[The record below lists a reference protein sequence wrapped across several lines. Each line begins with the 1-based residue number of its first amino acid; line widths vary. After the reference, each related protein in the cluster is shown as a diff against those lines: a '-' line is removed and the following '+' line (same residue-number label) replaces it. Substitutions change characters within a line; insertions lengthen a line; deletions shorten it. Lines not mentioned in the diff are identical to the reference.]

1 MERAFF
7 KFGVWTAVAFVL
19 LLALAGAI
27 WGVHLVV
34 EWFGLSLDTWS
45 DRIFLW
51 FLLAIGFGLFSFL
64 GRTPAAGPVVR
75 FDIQRPANIAA
86 KDDITARWR
95 LVNLPYALQDDMVLV
110 LNDEDLPGKEIFA
123 SVVAVDR
130 FVCPENDE
138 WMVATLELDDPND
151 FERLAKSSHWY
162 DIRDNAAKSPAEP
175 QTAVP
180 AGQAPKTIQ

>member
-1 MERAFF
+1 MERALF
-7 KFGVWTAVAFVL
+7 KFGIWTAVAFVL

-34 EWFGLSLDTWS
+34 EWFGVSLDTWS

-51 FLLAIGFGLFSFL
+51 FLLAMGFGLFSFL
-64 GRTPAAGPVVR
+64 GRPPAAGPVVR
-75 FDIQRPANIAA
+75 FNIQRPANIAA

-123 SVVAVDR
+123 SVIAVDR
-130 FVCPENDE
+130 FVCPENDV
-138 WMVATLELDDPND
+138 WMDATLELDDPND
-151 FERLAKSSHWY
+151 FERLANSSHWF
-162 DIRDNAAKSPAEP
+162 DIRDNAVKSPTEP

-180 AGQAPKTIQ
+180 VGQAPKTLQ